1 MSAGATALAIVAIM
15 AMFVLIAAFA
25 RLNDQQHRADEQRH
39 TRLLE
44 ELDNLPP
51 HKEWNDE

>member
-25 RLNDQQHRADEQRH
+25 RLNDQQHQADEQRH
-39 TRLLE
+39 ARLLE
-44 ELDNLPP
+44 ELAKQP
-51 HKEWNDE
+51 HKENDE

>member
-15 AMFVLIAAFA
+15 AIFVVIAAFS
-25 RLNDQQHRADEQRH
+25 RLEHQQHQADKQRH
-39 TRLLE
+39 ARLLE